1 MWSLI
6 LLIAVCLLTG
16 VLGSLATST
25 SVNSWYVELSK
36 PSWTPP
42 SWVFGPAWTI
52 LYIMMAIAAWLV
64 WRKGYT
70 ADVRF
75 ALTLFG
81 VQLLVNGL
89 WSYLF
94 FGLRWPG
101 GALVD
106 IAVLWVAIAATAI
119 AFSRVSP
126 PAAWLLLPYLAWVSF
141 AMALNLEIWRRNA

>member
-16 VLGSLATST
+16 FLGSLATST

-42 SWVFGPAWTI
+42 SWVFGPAWTM
-52 LYIMMAIAAWLV
+52 LYIMMAVAAWLV

-106 IAVLWVAIAATAI
+106 IAVLWVAIAATVI
-119 AFSRVSP
+119 AFARVSQ
-126 PAAWLLLPYLAWVSF
+126 PATWLMLPYLAWVSF

>member
-119 AFSRVSP
+119 AFSRVSQ

>member
-16 VLGSLATST
+16 ALGSLATST

-36 PSWTPP
+36 PTWTPP
-42 SWVFGPAWTI
+42 SWVFGPAWTL
-52 LYIMMAIAAWLV
+52 LYIMMAVAAWLV

-101 GALVD
+101 GALVN

-119 AFSRVSP
+119 AFARVSQ
-126 PAAWLLLPYLAWVSF
+126 PATWLMIPYLAWVSF
-141 AMALNLEIWRRNA
+141 AMTLNLEIWRRNA

>member
-1 MWSLI
+1 M
-6 LLIAVCLLTG
+6 
-16 VLGSLATST
+16 
-25 SVNSWYVELSK
+25 
-36 PSWTPP
+36 
-42 SWVFGPAWTI
+42 
-52 LYIMMAIAAWLV
+52 LYIMMAVAAWLV

-106 IAVLWVAIAATAI
+106 IAVLWVVLAATAI
-119 AFSRVSP
+119 AFARVSQ
-126 PAAWLLLPYLAWVSF
+126 PATWLLLPYLAWVSF

>member
-16 VLGSLATST
+16 VLGSLATGT

-42 SWVFGPAWTI
+42 SWVFGPAWTM
-52 LYIMMAIAAWLV
+52 LYIMMAVAAWLV

-106 IAVLWVAIAATAI
+106 ITVLWVAIAATAI
-119 AFSRVSP
+119 AFARVSQ
-126 PAAWLLLPYLAWVSF
+126 PATWLMLPYLAWVSF

>member
-6 LLIAVCLLTG
+6 FLIAICLLTG
-16 VLGSLATST
+16 VLGSLATGT

-42 SWVFGPAWTI
+42 SWVFGPAWTL
-52 LYIMMAIAAWLV
+52 LYTLMAIAAWLV
-64 WRKGYT
+64 WKKGYS

-81 VQLLVNGL
+81 AQLLMNGL

-101 GALVD
+101 GALVN
-106 IAVLWVAIAATAI
+106 ITVLWVAIAATAI
-119 AFSRVSP
+119 AFARVSQ
-126 PAAWLLLPYLAWVSF
+126 PATWLMLPYLAWVSF

>member
-16 VLGSLATST
+16 VFGSLATST

-42 SWVFGPAWTI
+42 SWVFGPAWTM
-52 LYIMMAIAAWLV
+52 LYIMMAVAAWLV

-70 ADVRF
+70 ADVRL
-75 ALTLFG
+75 ALTLFA

-119 AFSRVSP
+119 AFARVSQ
-126 PAAWLLLPYLAWVSF
+126 PATWLMLPYLAWVSF

>member
-6 LLIAVCLLTG
+6 LLFAVCLLTG
-16 VLGSLATST
+16 ALGSLATST

-36 PSWTPP
+36 PTWTPP
-42 SWVFGPAWTI
+42 SWVFGPAWTL
-52 LYIMMAIAAWLV
+52 LYIMMAVAAWLV

-101 GALVD
+101 GALVN

-119 AFSRVSP
+119 AFARVSQ
-126 PAAWLLLPYLAWVSF
+126 PATWLMIPYLAWVSF
-141 AMALNLEIWRRNA
+141 AMTLNLEIWRRNA

>member
-94 FGLRWPG
+94 FSLRWPG

-119 AFSRVSP
+119 AFSRVSQ